1 MIAMCGEIEPCTS
14 FTRKTSWQT
23 TENNSI
29 MVKNFEKTKALL
41 ERVDRQMD
49 RLIDKL

>member
-1 MIAMCGEIEPCTS
+1 MV
-14 FTRKTSWQT
+14 
-23 TENNSI
+23 ENNCI
-29 MVKNFEKTKALL
+29 MVKSYEKTNALL